1 MSKVS
6 IRTRPKK
13 DGVMASIFL
22 EFNPPLTDPAG
33 LPVRYEFL
41 DLEKY
46 IKPANHIQKNF
57 NIHSVYTHCSGCYS
71 EFFHIK
77 DNGSVFGCPL
87 CARLTHRIPR
97 YFPRCHNART

>member
-22 EFNPPLTDPAG
+22 EFSPPLTDPTG

-46 IKPANHIQKNF
+46 IKPANHIQK
-57 NIHSVYTHCSGCYS
+57 
-71 EFFHIK
+71 
-77 DNGSVFGCPL
+77 
-87 CARLTHRIPR
+87 
-97 YFPRCHNART
+97 